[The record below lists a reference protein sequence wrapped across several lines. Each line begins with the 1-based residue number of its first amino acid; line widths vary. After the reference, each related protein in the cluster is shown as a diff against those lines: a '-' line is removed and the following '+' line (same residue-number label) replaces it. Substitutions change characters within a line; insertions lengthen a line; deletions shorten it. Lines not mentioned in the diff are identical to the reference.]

1 MKTKLAISALM
12 LSIFFAISIS
22 AINAQAQTEDEEE
35 STEKEDHEEHSETE
49 MFVVRDSATIMLGFK
64 TLQSG
69 DYIHLYDATPYMIV
83 NGHVA
88 AKLPCDENSETPL
101 SILIGSA
108 PDLSPADLELV
119 SELSVPGKAC
129 LYHADLESDDEH
141 MVTDIAVQNPT
152 DKSIRFPSTSTV
164 VIGVNE
170 IASMGEHGHNE

>member
-1 MKTKLAISALM
+1 MKTKLAISAAM

-35 STEKEDHEEHSETE
+35 STEAEDHAEDSET
-49 MFVVRDSATIMLGFK
+49 FVVRDSTTVLLGFK
-64 TLQSG
+64 TLSSG
-69 DYIHLYDATPYMIV
+69 NYIHLYDTTPYMIV

-101 SILIGSA
+101 NILIGSA

-119 SELSVPGKAC
+119 SELSVPGKTC

-152 DKSIRFPSTSTV
+152 DKPVRFPSTSTV

-170 IASMGEHGHNE
+170 IASMGEHGHHE